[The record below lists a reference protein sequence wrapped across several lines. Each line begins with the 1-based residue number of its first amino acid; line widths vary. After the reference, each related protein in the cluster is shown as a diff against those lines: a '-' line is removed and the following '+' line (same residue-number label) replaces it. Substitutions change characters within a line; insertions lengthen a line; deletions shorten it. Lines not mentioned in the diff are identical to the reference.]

1 MSHLYATKLSMISYR
16 GSLMAI
22 TNYLI
27 FISVVDYVVK
37 YSNIAVTHSEE
48 HTNILLKQLS
58 RNNMS
63 RTTLRILLSENNT

>member
-1 MSHLYATKLSMISYR
+1 
-16 GSLMAI
+16 MAI

-37 YSNIAVTHSEE
+37 YSNIAVIHSVE

>member
-1 MSHLYATKLSMISYR
+1 MSHLYATKLSVIGYL

-37 YSNIAVTHSEE
+37 YSNIAVTHSGEYI
-48 HTNILLKQLS
+48 NILLKQLS

-63 RTTLRILLSENNT
+63 RTTLCILLSENNT